1 MDANALVDQLIGE
14 LKVLRRSRGVETK
27 EINQRLGPTLRL
39 ACGISADD
47 GPANIRVKLRRRLGA
62 LAENLPWDLKV
73 LAQAAFALV
82 PEANDQFYHVRLAWA
97 ANQIDRQERTLRRRA
112 DEAVKQL
119 AELAAVGLA
128 GVSDRVGIDPMG
140 DGWHTETLTAMLNLS
155 TPQPEAF
162 EFRTIVA
169 DRDELPEIDLAVTLT
184 AAPNGSSSPP
194 GALAMDVLYGGRLTQ
209 RFMESERRFAMKL
222 AFPEP
227 LKTGD
232 RHDFGLRFR
241 VPDDTPMRPH
251 FVSVTKQP
259 CDKVELRVKFDDKH
273 VPSNVWLLSRV
284 FQSDL
289 ADPARRGERVPVDAA
304 GELRVEFL
312 APDPGFA
319 YGVRWE
325 VERNADSARMR

>member
-1 MDANALVDQLIGE
+1 MDANALVKQLIGE

-27 EINQRLGPTLRL
+27 EITGKLGPALRQ
-39 ACGISADD
+39 ACGIAADD
-47 GPANIRVKLRRRLGA
+47 GPANLRIKLRRRLTE
-62 LAENLPWDLKV
+62 LAECLPWDLKV

-82 PEANDQFYHVRLAWA
+82 PDANDQFYNVRLAWA
-97 ANQIDRQERTLRRRA
+97 AKQIDRQERTLRRRA
-112 DEAVKQL
+112 DEAVRQL
-119 AELAAVGLA
+119 AELAAADLTGRSAGLGA
-128 GVSDRVGIDPMG
+128 EQVG
-140 DGWHTETLTAMLNLS
+140 DGWHTETLSAMLNLS
-155 TPQPEAF
+155 TPEPEAF

-184 AAPNGSSSPP
+184 AAPNGSTSPP

-209 RFMESERRFAMKL
+209 RFMEAERRFAMKL
-222 AFPEP
+222 TFPEP
-227 LKTGD
+227 LNAGD
-232 RHDFGLRFR
+232 RHDFALRFR
-241 VPDDTPMRPH
+241 VADESQMRPH
-251 FVSVTKQP
+251 FVSVTRQP
-259 CDKVELRVKFDDKH
+259 CDKVELRVKFDDKR

-289 ADPARRGERVPVDAA
+289 GDPAQHGERVPVDAA

-325 VERNADSARMR
+325 IEPNSDSARMR